1 MVTLIIVERERRWAL
16 SGTAYVVVREW
27 CLACM
32 GMLDPCSDSDDVSC
46 ITLAII
52 DRFPLCAA
60 APCGKRCGEDLE
72 AAVVFRTVIAL
83 LGVPV
88 EDPYRVV

>member
-1 MVTLIIVERERRWAL
+1 MYASSVVGA
-16 SGTAYVVVREW
+16 GT
-27 CLACM
+27 CLAELGFPVLHTYLEGIM
-32 GMLDPCSDSDDVSC
+32 
-46 ITLAII
+46 LAII

-60 APCGKRCGEDLE
+60 APCGKRCGEDFE

-88 EDPYRVV
+88 DDPWRVV